1 MVLKGLRAIGR
12 HLGVSPNT
20 ILIWHREFDDPYY
33 CFPLV
38 PRSTGIGAGIRYLVT
53 SELINIWL
61 WRLSEKDV
69 REYRLRVKHVR
80 KAVVRL
86 GRTRK
91 RIANKEKLAG

>member
-1 MVLKGLRAIGR
+1 MILQGLRAIGR

-61 WRLSEKDV
+61 LRLSEKDV
-69 REYRLRVKHVR
+69 REYRLRVKHIR
-80 KAVVRL
+80 M

-91 RIANKEKLAG
+91 RLTDKKFMAG